1 MKQFSILCFFI
12 IVGFIIFGCKSKNNS
27 TRYNDD
33 IMGCTDS
40 TACNYN
46 PDANVVDNSCIFN
59 LDVCGVCGGSALTES
74 DCPVTQCGMDV
85 CISII
90 NVDMD
95 INKFDIWMVN
105 SVDVAGFQ
113 FKITGLT
120 ISSISGGTAEEYGL
134 SVSSGSNNLIL
145 GFSFGG
151 GIIPIGNGILFQV
164 TFSNFNDDI
173 CFTEPIFS
181 GQFGSN
187 LSVILGECYK

>member
-1 MKQFSILCFFI
+1 
-12 IVGFIIFGCKSKNNS
+12 
-27 TRYNDD
+27 
-33 IMGCTDS
+33 
-40 TACNYN
+40 
-46 PDANVVDNSCIFN
+46 
-59 LDVCGVCGGSALTES
+59 
-74 DCPVTQCGMDV
+74 
-85 CISII
+85 
-90 NVDMD
+90 
-95 INKFDIWMVN
+95 MVN

-120 ISSISGGTAEEYGL
+120 ILSTSGGTAEEYGL

-151 GIIPIGNGILFQV
+151 DIIPIGNGVLFQV

-173 CFTEPIFS
+173 CFMEPIFS